1 MELVDELIEKRDRH
15 NAEAEKH
22 KRTRDRLNDET
33 RSWVGRRDELNAQ
46 AREFLEMANQHRSRR
61 DELNDEVKEAKAQ
74 RDIWNRKV
82 NDLSEKLAKKKREK
96 MPRGGPT
103 IGQLKKRL
111 RTLEFQ
117 QMTSVLKTDKE
128 KALIEAIAELQ
139 AEIKEKES
147 QLEKD
152 ESVKNL
158 INEANV
164 ARDPA
169 EHFHS
174 QVGVLAEA
182 AQKEHDSMV
191 EIYEKSDAVRK
202 EADAAQE
209 NFIKCKL
216 QADEEHQKHIE
227 LIQQVHDFDKML
239 SGLRQKTAVTTVTTE
254 KKTMREEAAEIYER
268 FKRGEK
274 LSTEDL
280 MTLQKSG
287 YL

>member
-33 RSWVGRRDELNAQ
+33 RGWVARRDELNAQ

-61 DELNDEVKEAKAQ
+61 DELNEEVKEAKAQ

-82 NDLSEKLAKKKREK
+82 NELSEKLAKKKREK
-96 MPRGGPT
+96 MPRGGPS

-111 RTLEFQ
+111 RDIEFQ
-117 QMTSVLKTDKE
+117 QMTSVLKSDKE
-128 KALIEAIAELQ
+128 KVLIDAIAELQ
-139 AEIKEKES
+139 AEIKEKEA
-147 QLEKD
+147 QLEQD
-152 ESVKNL
+152 ESVKSL
-158 INEANV
+158 IKEASE
-164 ARDPA
+164 ARDQA
-169 EHFHS
+169 EHNHA
-174 QVGVLAEA
+174 QVGSLAED

-202 EADAAQE
+202 EADGAQE

-216 QADEEHQKHIE
+216 QADEEHHKHIE
-227 LIQQVHDFDKML
+227 LIKQVHDFDKML
-239 SGLRQKTAVTTVTTE
+239 SGLRQKTSTVSVTSD
-254 KKTMREEAAEIYER
+254 KKTAREEAVEVYER
-268 FKRGEK
+268 FKKGEK

-280 MTLQKSG
+280 MLLQKSG